1 MLIYKITNNI
11 NNKVYIGQTTNSL
24 NERIREYRNE
34 YKYNPNSRPIIR
46 AMNKYGFNNFNFE
59 IIDKTDSKLE
69 LDELERKYIKEYN
82 SLITQNGYNVELG
95 GSGKGKHSKET
106 RRKISEAQIGK
117 LNHMFGKTGKLNKT
131 SKKILELTSGK
142 TYDSACEA
150 ARELKLGFS
159 HICAVARGERG
170 STGGY
175 VFRYLDENDTPI
187 KIENSAK
194 IKFLKVRN
202 SILPEYLYLI

>member
-34 YKYNPNSRPIIR
+34 CKYNPNSRPIIR
-46 AMNKYGFNNFNFE
+46 AMNRYGFNNFNFE
-59 IIDKTDSKLE
+59 IIDKTDSKLK

-95 GSGKGKHSKET
+95 GNGKGKHSKET

-131 SKKILELTSGK
+131 SKKVLELTSGK
-142 TYDSACEA
+142 TYGSACEA
-150 ARELKLGFS
+150 ARELKLEFS

-194 IKFLKVRN
+194 IKFLKVKN

>member
-34 YKYNPNSRPIIR
+34 YKHNPNSRPIIR

-59 IIDKTDSKLE
+59 IIDETDSKLK

-95 GSGKGKHSKET
+95 GNGKGKHSKET

-131 SKKILELTSGK
+131 SKKVLELTSGK

-150 ARELKLGFS
+150 ARELKLQFS

-194 IKFLKVRN
+194 IKFLKVKN